1 MVCWLQV
8 YNIRNKKSDFHW
20 KWNYNTLFAKKQ
32 KHEVDVNTAIYK
44 INLYKPSFQIL
55 TYTIKWYFLHP
66 MKYDISRVTVTPTS
80 THAHHA
86 VQGIGEV

>member
-1 MVCWLQV
+1 MKLKHIIC
-8 YNIRNKKSDFHW
+8 
-20 KWNYNTLFAKKQ
+20 KKQ

-86 VQGIGEV
+86 VQGIGEVSLLMGSQ